1 MREAV
6 AYCNGEWKPRSRV
19 SIDLGD
25 RGFYLGDA
33 VFDLFRTFDGRPFR
47 IHDHVDRFFRSLNYV
62 RLDPRVGYEEMV
74 ALGEECV
81 ARNEPLRQGIGDWS
95 VWFGVTRGLA
105 GWRTLDAE
113 PTFIVHAAQVPF
125 DSFADQ
131 YAAGASAVI
140 TRSRNHTHQSLEPKL
155 KHTSRMHLN
164 LADLEARDVDARAWP
179 ILLDAEGDVAE
190 GSGSNLFV
198 VCDGVLRTPGE
209 ASVLQGVT
217 RKVVFELAADLGIPV
232 LVEAIQPYDIYTAD
246 EVFFTSTPF
255 CVLPVT
261 QVDRRQ
267 IGGGRPGPVA
277 TRLLAAFSEVVGIDV
292 VDQALRFR
300 GSRSNI

>member
-1 MREAV
+1 MNETV
-6 AYCNGEWKPRSRV
+6 AYINGEWKARSQV

-47 IHDHVDRFFRSLNYV
+47 IDAHVARFFRSLKYV
-62 RLDPRVGYEEMV
+62 RLDPGVTPNEMT
-74 ALGEECV
+74 AIGEECV
-81 ARNEPLRQGIGDWS
+81 ARNESLRAAHGDWS

-105 GWRTLDAE
+105 GWRTLDAP

-131 YAAGASAVI
+131 YAAGASAVV
-140 TRSRNHTHQSLEPKL
+140 TRSRNHGHQSLEPKL

-164 LADLEARDVDARAWP
+164 LSDLEARDVDPAAWP
-179 ILLDAEGDVAE
+179 ILLDAEGNVAE

-198 VCDGVLRTPGE
+198 VSGGAIKTP
-209 ASVLQGVT
+209 SDTTILQGVT
-217 RKVVFELAADLGIPV
+217 RDVVFELAESLDIP
-232 LVEAIQPYDIYTAD
+232 LSEESIQPYDLYTAD

-255 CVLPVT
+255 CVLPIT
-261 QVDRRQ
+261 RIDRRA
-267 IGGGRPGPVA
+267 IGDGKPGPVA
-277 TRLLAAFSEVVGIDV
+277 SRLLAAFSELAGIDV
-292 VDQALRFR
+292 VDQALRFKDA
-300 GSRSNI
+300 RSNI